1 MRRALLHLILL
12 CAASTAAA
20 EVPPLRAPIGEMV
33 EGIACASNPTQ
44 TYTLYIP
51 STFTND
57 RRWPVLLV
65 FDPRGRSLL
74 AAELFRE
81 AAETYGWIIISSDN
95 TRSDGPMEPNTIALQ
110 ALWPELHTRLPA
122 DFNRIYAA
130 GFSGGG
136 AVAYALSKSTRE
148 VAGIVACGARHFP
161 EILKG
166 NDVPIFAVAGNTDFN
181 YHEMHQVDA
190 FLDKQDNPHRLVI
203 FDGSHTW
210 MPPLVAREAVEWLE
224 LVAMQRG
231 LRDLDPELVESLY
244 AAELKT
250 AQTLESEG
258 RPLEASRRFREM
270 ERTYGGLRDTSDLRR
285 AADEIE
291 RDPEYKRQLKEFK
304 RWHAFE
310 RRYLEEM
317 NRQLAELRNAE
328 ITPPVS
334 QMARIFRIEELKQ
347 RTLQPGVEGMTA
359 QRALNFLTTGLS
371 FYLPRDFIAAGQ
383 YGRLAA
389 SLELALQVHD
399 DNSIW
404 WYNLAC
410 ARARLGHEES
420 AMEALEQALD
430 LGFSRFDLLA
440 ADPDLD
446 PLRDRE
452 DFMAAVSRVTAR
464 TPR

>member
-1 MRRALLHLILL
+1 MRRVLLYLVLL
-12 CAASTAAA
+12 CAAGAAAA
-20 EVPPLRAPIGEMV
+20 EVPPLRAPVGEMV
-33 EGIACASNPTQ
+33 EGIECASDPTQ

-74 AAELFRE
+74 AAELFQD
-81 AAETYGWIIISSDN
+81 AAETFGWIIVSSDN
-95 TRSDGPMEPNTIALQ
+95 TRSDGPMKPNTIALQ
-110 ALWPELHTRLPA
+110 ALWPEVHTQLPA

-136 AVAYALSKSTRE
+136 AVAYALSRSTRE

-161 EILKG
+161 EDLKG
-166 NDVPIFAVAGNTDFN
+166 NDVPIFAAAGNTDFN
-181 YHEMHQVDA
+181 YREMHLVDA

-203 FDGSHTW
+203 FDGPHTW
-210 MPPLVAREAVEWLE
+210 MPPSLAREAVEWFE

-231 LRDLDPELVESLY
+231 LRQPDPKLVESAY

-258 RPLEASRRFREM
+258 WLLEALRRFREM
-270 ERTYGGLRDTSDLRR
+270 DRTYGGLRDTSDLQRT
-285 AADEIE
+285 AEEIE
-291 RDPEYKRQLKEFK
+291 RDPEYKRQRKELK
-304 RWHAFE
+304 RWLAFE

-317 NRQLAELRNAE
+317 GRQFAELRTAE

-334 QMARIFRIEELKQ
+334 QMARGFRIEELEQ
-347 RTLQPGVEGMTA
+347 RALQPGVEGVTA
-359 QRALNFLTTGLS
+359 RRALNSLTTGLS
-371 FYLPRDFIAAGQ
+371 FYLPRDFMAAGQ
-383 YGRLAA
+383 YDRLAA
-389 SLELALQVHD
+389 SLELALQVRD
-399 DNSIW
+399 DNSVW

-420 AMEALEQALD
+420 AMEALGQALD
-430 LGFSRFDLLA
+430 LGLGRTDLLA
-440 ADPDLD
+440 TDPDLD
-446 PLRDRE
+446 TLRDRG
-452 DFMAAVSRVTAR
+452 DFKTLLAGQSNIQR
-464 TPR
+464 